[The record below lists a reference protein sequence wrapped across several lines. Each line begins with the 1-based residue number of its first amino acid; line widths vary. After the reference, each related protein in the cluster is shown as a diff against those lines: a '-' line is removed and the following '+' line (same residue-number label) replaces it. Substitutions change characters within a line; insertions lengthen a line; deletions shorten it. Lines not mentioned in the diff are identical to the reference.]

1 MRRSEGLHSKDGR
14 VREQGECYGDP
25 AGIIAYLID
34 LGIRVW
40 DPNTAVP
47 AAAPPITHRLG
58 PLYPSHAAEYLG
70 GEVSHFDQA

>member
-47 AAAPPITHRLG
+47 AAAPPITHCLG
-58 PLYPSHAAEYLG
+58 LLYPLHEVEYW
-70 GEVSHFDQA
+70 EEAVSHLLQA